1 MEFLF
6 IVERQQLRR
15 DDGNND
21 DDGNTDNNG
30 NNDVNVDNV
39 NGRDDE
45 NEDIDIQDNNGEKK
59 WGSIFS
65 RNARIWNLTPR
76 KNSGFLATDA
86 TLWGRFNKMFFSIS
100 GCTAQQLP

>member
-21 DDGNTDNNG
+21 DDGNTGNDGNDG
-30 NNDVNVDNV
+30 NNEVNVDNV

-45 NEDIDIQDNNGEKK
+45 NEDTDIQDNNGEKK

-76 KNSGFLATDA
+76 KNSGFFGHRRHLV
-86 TLWGRFNKMFFSIS
+86 GQI
-100 GCTAQQLP
+100 Q